1 MRGIIN
7 NIGWVSKK
15 PPNQQ
20 YMNRS
25 LEAEAKEIPQ
35 GIMESAR
42 ETRLAKAKLFKH
54 YF

>member
-25 LEAEAKEIPQ
+25 LEAGAEEMTQ

-42 ETRLAKAKLFKH
+42 EKRLAKAKLFKH